1 MARARRRRHR
11 TLSGRRRVLAA
22 VFGLSLLVQ
31 WLRIIEVFL
40 LGTGLRLG
48 VGLGYY
54 LVFMPIGLLAFMLPI
69 SVAGIGV
76 PQGVV
81 VWLLRPVGVPDAQSF
96 ALSTLVVVL
105 GVLGTLPGLWLYLRS
120 RRM

>member
-1 MARARRRRHR
+1 M
-11 TLSGRRRVLAA
+11 
-22 VFGLSLLVQ
+22 
-31 WLRIIEVFL
+31 
-40 LGTGLRLG
+40 GTGLHLG

-54 LVFMPIGLLAFMLPI
+54 LIFMPIGLLAFMLPI

-96 ALSTLVVVL
+96 ALSTLVVML
-105 GVLGTLPGLWLYLRS
+105 GVLGTFPGLWLYLRA
-120 RRM
+120 RRI